1 MGAGGVCLRRRSK
14 PMTLNQAVKALLR
27 EVAVLKSSLRRE
39 DQWQAL
45 SNVV

>member
-1 MGAGGVCLRRRSK
+1 
-14 PMTLNQAVKALLR
+14 MTLNQAVKALLR